1 MANFATHIGAGTIV
15 SGSLATLTVAANVIG
30 PQSVV
35 AVTLAGVLGSI
46 LPDIDLKDSRPA
58 RFFFSMLAIFLS
70 FIAMFMAAQKYSIA
84 EIWLA
89 WLATFLFVR
98 YVVSA
103 AFFHFS
109 YHRGIWHSLLAAA
122 FFWFVT
128 AITFK
133 YLLGFHEGV
142 AWLAGGFLF
151 IGYLV
156 HLLLDELYSVD
167 MMGNRLKRSFGTA
180 FKLID
185 SKNPG
190 ETAAVA
196 LLTVAAFMMTPQPT
210 AFVESI
216 SSKQLWAGL
225 QKRLLP
231 EDRWFGVFGG
241 LEDIKVVLPRY
252 QISGAD
258 ISTGSIK
265 PVAGEQTTGG
275 PGPERSARP

>member
-58 RFFFSMLAIFLS
+58 RFFFLMLAIFLS
-70 FIAMFMAAQKYSIA
+70 FIVMFMAAQQYSIA

-89 WLATFLFVR
+89 WLGTFLFVR

-180 FKLID
+180 FKLFD

-196 LLTVAAFMMTPQPT
+196 LLTIAAFMLTPQPT

-241 LEDIKVVLPRY
+241 LEDIKLVVPRR

-258 ISTGSIK
+258 ISTGSIR
-265 PVAGEQTTGG
+265 PAASEPAADGSGTDG
-275 PGPERSARP
+275 PARH